1 MAILSLKRR
10 TKLRSALGANTRW
23 GINLNNSTAGVAIHA
38 GGQAPNTTNVID
50 YFFIPTLGNATD
62 FGDLNNSVFRL
73 ANGSCGSATRAL
85 FAGGSTNT
93 GAPLTTLLNVIDYVT
108 IASVGNATDFGDL
121 SVAKN
126 RMGSF
131 SSSTR
136 GVFAGGENNSDNQ
149 SAIEYVTIASTGNV
163 TNFGSLPN
171 GIRGIAGVAS
181 PVRGMVGGG
190 VFSGT
195 YRDTISYVTIATTGN
210 STNFGT
216 LTVARGDVGGLS
228 NNVRGLWFGGI
239 SAPSGTP
246 VNTIDYVTIAS
257 TGNATDFGDLINSPT
272 SWTPPGVYD
281 MVGTANST
289 RGVIMAGS
297 DGSGTNIIQYVT
309 IASTGNATDFGDL
322 TTTGQAGGAS
332 SSAHGG
338 ILPVFSIA
346 AAQAFFASGSGPV
359 ATIETVD
366 ISSLGDT
373 VYFGE
378 LTQSRVHTAAAASS
392 TRAVWA
398 GGASTDYNIIDYI
411 TMATNG
417 NATDFGDL
425 RAAGGLMGGCSSSTR
440 AIFAGGSQNPG
451 ASDYITIASTGNSL
465 YFGDLSTNRYITTG
479 AVASTTRG
487 VWGGGADSSSGASQN
502 VIDYV
507 TIASTGNATDFGDL
521 TVTRYSNSGSGSSTR
536 GLFSS
541 GYLSA
546 SDTNSNVID
555 YITIA
560 STGNAT
566 DFGDLTTT
574 KRYVGGT
581 SSSTRALVAAG
592 GVSGSDDI
600 EYVTIS
606 STGNSAFFGNL
617 SNARYSPTGTSN
629 AHGGL

>member
-1 MAILSLKRR
+1 MGIVSLKRR
-10 TKLRSALGANTRW
+10 TKLRSALVANTRW
-23 GINLNNSTAGVAIHA
+23 GLINPLGRGLFGGGVASGA
-38 GGQAPNTTNVID
+38 GSNYNVID
-50 YFFIPTLGNATD
+50 YIMIATTGNATD
-62 FGDLNNSVFRL
+62 FGD
-73 ANGSCGSATRAL
+73 
-85 FAGGSTNT
+85 
-93 GAPLTTLLNVIDYVT
+93 I
-108 IASVGNATDFGDL
+108 
-121 SVAKN
+121 SVAAGTSASN
-126 RMGSF
+126 GAST
-131 SSSTR
+131 TR
-136 GVFAGGENNSDNQ
+136 GLFNTRRTNG
-149 SAIEYVTIASTGNV
+149 ASND
-163 TNFGSLPN
+163 LE
-171 GIRGIAGVAS
+171 
-181 PVRGMVGGG
+181 
-190 VFSGT
+190 
-195 YRDTISYVTIATTGN
+195 YVTIATTGN
-210 STNFGT
+210 TTGFGNLTQDRSAMGTSSSTRA
-216 LTVARGDVGGLS
+216 VYGGGES
-228 NNVRGLWFGGI
+228 GGAAVI
-239 SAPSGTP
+239 Y
-246 VNTIDYVTIAS
+246 NTIDYVTIAS
-257 TGNATDFGDLINSPT
+257 TGNATDFGDLTNVRYGAVAAASPVRAVWAGGNINAT
-272 SWTPPGVYD
+272 G
-281 MVGTANST
+281 
-289 RGVIMAGS
+289 AGA
-297 DGSGTNIIQYVT
+297 TNIIDYVTIESTGNAIDFGDLTAARDGVGGASNNTRALFMSGILTSTNITNIIDYIT
-309 IASTGNATDFGDL
+309 IASTGNAIDFGDISSNRRYSTGLASATRCVFSGGLTTQGGAYSATPTMEYVTIATTGNSTTFGDL
-322 TTTGQAGGAS
+322 TVNRWACGTVSAS
-332 SSAHGG
+332 HGG
-338 ILPVFSIA
+338 ILPEFSIA
-346 AAQAFFASGSGPV
+346 AAQAFFASGSGPTS
-359 ATIETVD
+359 TIETVD

-411 TMATNG
+411 TMATAG

-465 YFGDLSTNRYITTG
+465 LFGNLSTSRYITTG

-507 TIASTGNATDFGDL
+507 TIASTGNALDFGDL
-521 TVTRYSNSGSGSSTR
+521 TVARYSNSGSGSSTR
-536 GLFSS
+536 GLFSG
-541 GYLSA
+541 GYLSG

-566 DFGDLTTT
+566 DFGDLTAA

-592 GVSGSDDI
+592 GITSTDDI

-617 SNARYSPTGTSN
+617 TASKYSPTGTSN